1 MTSQKGFIDL
11 IITKLQ
17 EERSLDHYLFVL
29 PNIRSA
35 QALYRAIGRMN
46 KSPGFAPETITIDQL
61 FSKIAGL
68 RYADPSHQLLTLF
81 SVYKEVAGYKDPF
94 HKFSAMGSAL
104 LSDFNEIDQGLIA
117 SEELFRSLKQMGEMD
132 AQFAEEKRSDLIQ
145 NHLKRIELIKK
156 VYPIFK
162 QRLLETRQG
171 YQGLVYQKAAE
182 NVSQYLEKAVKPH
195 VFIGFN
201 AFSKAEQTVV
211 ANLLQSEDPGFIFWD
226 IDWDLLQNEQHEASH
241 FIRQYR
247 KEWSFLDRQPLPS
260 VFKEN
265 NELLRKERNIEVIE
279 CPGVLAQCHAMAEI
293 LNGLESYDN
302 TAVVLADESLLPA
315 VIAHLPE
322 DTSKGSINIT
332 MGEGIIYTQGASLV
346 RQYLALIKI
355 AIQKSGVV
363 PTRLL
368 LPLLNH
374 PLLEI
379 EKRAEES
386 RKSTD
391 ELSSYSH
398 LPFFDLKDK
407 NRKLSSLLIEF
418 IDHLACAEASLLR
431 QAVYK
436 AIELQD
442 SYLSSDL
449 SLESFE
455 ELVFSQIR
463 TGNFS
468 YKGDP
473 NSGLQIMGILETRN
487 LTFDKVVVLSL
498 NEGIIPKGKNDASII
513 PHEMKRAFGLP
524 TYKEKDAIYTY
535 YFYRLLQKSSKAYL
549 TFNGQ
554 QGAFETKEKSRLIY
568 QLETHYILRKSI
580 IYRSVYLTQSFRKN
594 PEDQVKKDAAFIE
607 SLLALGHYGFSPS
620 SLSRSIADPLDFYKK
635 YLLQINSYDELSEMM
650 PLNIFGNIIHHTLES
665 LYKSLEKPI
674 LTAETIGQLY
684 PKVATFTANAY
695 TKEKV
700 VYDREKGRGYL
711 TYEVIKDY
719 VTKTLEADA
728 SLCKNT
734 GEIELVLL
742 EEKLEVELS
751 LPEISPK
758 PFKIRGLVD
767 RVDRLNNTL
776 RIVDYKTGSV
786 TPSELKVETISE
798 VFTNHKKGKALQLLC
813 YALFLYRSEKWNTVY
828 NEEVSAYVFSTKS
841 QTYLPL
847 IERKKPMSLTT
858 DKIKEFEEQLKQYI
872 RSLFEGDYFSL
883 DKPE

>member
-11 IITKLQ
+11 IITKLR

-35 QALYRAIGRMN
+35 QALYRAIGQFN
-46 KSPGFAPETITIDQL
+46 KSSGFAPETITIDQL

-81 SVYKEVAGYKDPF
+81 SVYKEVVGYKDPF

-104 LSDFNEIDQGLIA
+104 LSDFNEIDQGLIH

-132 AQFAEEKRSDLIQ
+132 AQFAEEKRSDLIK
-145 NHLKRIELIKK
+145 NHLKRIELIEK

-162 QRLLETRQG
+162 QRLLETQQG

-182 NVSQYLEKAVKPH
+182 NVSQYLEKTVKPH

-211 ANLLQSEDPGFIFWD
+211 ANLLQSENPGFIFWD

-265 NELLRKERNIEVIE
+265 NELLRKERGIEVTE
-279 CPGVLAQCHAMAEI
+279 CPGVLAQCHAMAQI

-332 MGEGIIYTQGASLV
+332 MGEAIIYTQGASLV
-346 RQYLALIKI
+346 RQYLALLKV
-355 AIQKSGVV
+355 ALQKSGVV

-379 EKRAEES
+379 EKRAKES
-386 RKSTD
+386 RKSTV

-398 LPFFDLKDK
+398 LPFFDLKD
-407 NRKLSSLLIEF
+407 NHRKLSSLLINF
-418 IDHLACAEASLLR
+418 IDHLACAEANLLK

-436 AIELQD
+436 AIELQA
-442 SYLSSDL
+442 SYLSSDF

-487 LTFDKVVVLSL
+487 LSFDRVIVLSL
-498 NEGIIPKGKNDASII
+498 NEGIIPKGKNDASLI

-568 QLETHYILRKSI
+568 QLETHSILRKSI
-580 IYRSVYLTQSFRKN
+580 IYRSVYFNQSFQKN
-594 PEDQVKKDAAFIE
+594 KEDQVKKDAAFKE

-620 SLSRSIADPLDFYKK
+620 SLSRSIVDPLDFYKK
-635 YLLQINSYDELSEMM
+635 YLLRINSYDELSEMM

-728 SLCKNT
+728 SLCKNQ

-742 EEKLEVELS
+742 EEKLEVTLD

-786 TPSELKVETISE
+786 TSSELKVETISE

-828 NEEVSAYVFSTKS
+828 GEEVSAYVFSTKS

-847 IERKKPMSLTT
+847 IEGKKPMSLTPE
-858 DKIKEFEEQLKQYI
+858 KIKEFEELLKHYI

>member
-11 IITKLQ
+11 IITKLR

-35 QALYRAIGRMN
+35 QALYRAIGQFN
-46 KSPGFAPETITIDQL
+46 KSSGFAPETITIDQL

-81 SVYKEVAGYKDPF
+81 SVYKEVAGYKEPF

-104 LSDFNEIDQGLIA
+104 LSDFNEIDQGLIH

-132 AQFAEEKRSDLIQ
+132 AQFAEEKRSELIK
-145 NHLKRIELIKK
+145 NHLKRIGLIEK
-156 VYPIFK
+156 VYPVFK

-182 NVSQYLEKAVKPH
+182 NVSQYLEKTFKPH

-211 ANLLQSEDPGFIFWD
+211 ANLLESENQGFIFWD

-265 NELLRKERNIEVIE
+265 NELLRKERGIEIIE
-279 CPGVLAQCHAMAEI
+279 CPGVLAQCHAMAKI
-293 LNGLESYDN
+293 LNNLESYDN

-332 MGEGIIYTQGASLV
+332 MGEAIIYTQGASLV
-346 RQYLALIKI
+346 RQYLALIKV
-355 AIQKSGVV
+355 ALQKSGVV

-379 EKRAEES
+379 EKRPEES
-386 RKSTD
+386 RKSTV

-398 LPFFDLKDK
+398 LPFFDLKDN
-407 NRKLSSLLIEF
+407 NRELSSLLIEF
-418 IDHLACAEASLLR
+418 IDHLACAEANLLK
-431 QAVYK
+431 QAVST
-436 AIELQD
+436 AIELRAA
-442 SYLSSDL
+442 YLSSDF

-468 YKGDP
+468 YKGNP

-487 LTFDKVVVLSL
+487 LSFDRVIVLSL
-498 NEGIIPKGKNDASII
+498 NEGIIPKGKNDASLI

-568 QLETHYILRKSI
+568 QLETHSILRK
-580 IYRSVYLTQSFRKN
+580 T
-594 PEDQVKKDAAFIE
+594 KK
-607 SLLALGHYGFSPS
+607 
-620 SLSRSIADPLDFYKK
+620 
-635 YLLQINSYDELSEMM
+635 
-650 PLNIFGNIIHHTLES
+650 T
-665 LYKSLEKPI
+665 KSLKTR
-674 LTAETIGQLY
+674 LS
-684 PKVATFTANAY
+684 KR
-695 TKEKV
+695 
-700 VYDREKGRGYL
+700 VY
-711 TYEVIKDY
+711 
-719 VTKTLEADA
+719 
-728 SLCKNT
+728 
-734 GEIELVLL
+734 
-742 EEKLEVELS
+742 
-751 LPEISPK
+751 
-758 PFKIRGLVD
+758 
-767 RVDRLNNTL
+767 
-776 RIVDYKTGSV
+776 
-786 TPSELKVETISE
+786 
-798 VFTNHKKGKALQLLC
+798 
-813 YALFLYRSEKWNTVY
+813 
-828 NEEVSAYVFSTKS
+828 
-841 QTYLPL
+841 
-847 IERKKPMSLTT
+847 
-858 DKIKEFEEQLKQYI
+858 
-872 RSLFEGDYFSL
+872 
-883 DKPE
+883 

>member
-1 MTSQKGFIDL
+1 MTNQKGFIDL
-11 IITKLQ
+11 IISKLQ
-17 EERSLDHYLFVL
+17 EEESLDRYLFVL

-35 QALYRAIGRMN
+35 QALYKAIGQIN
-46 KSPGFAPETITIDQL
+46 KSSGFAPETITIDQL
-61 FSKIAGL
+61 FSNIAGL

-81 SVYKEVAGYKDPF
+81 SVYKEVVGYKDPF

-104 LSDFNEIDQGLIA
+104 LSDFNEIDQGLID

-132 AQFAEEKRSDLIQ
+132 AKFAEEKRSDLIK
-145 NHLKRIELIKK
+145 NHLKRIELIEK
-156 VYPIFK
+156 VYPVFK
-162 QRLLETRQG
+162 QRLLETRKG

-182 NVSQYLEKAVKPH
+182 NVSQYLEKTVKPH

-201 AFSKAEQTVV
+201 AFSKAEQAVV
-211 ANLLQSEDPGFIFWD
+211 ANLIQSENPGFIFWD

-247 KEWSFLDRQPLPS
+247 KEWSFLDNQPLPS

-265 NELLRKERNIEVIE
+265 NELLRKERSIEVIE
-279 CPGVLAQCHAMAEI
+279 CPGVLAQCHAMAKI
-293 LNGLESYDN
+293 LNDLESYDN

-332 MGEGIIYTQGASLV
+332 MGEAIIYTQGASLV
-346 RQYLALIKI
+346 RQYLALIKV
-355 AIQKSGVV
+355 ALQKSGVV

-368 LPLLNH
+368 VPLLNH

-379 EKRAEES
+379 EKSPEES
-386 RKSTD
+386 RKSTV
-391 ELSSYSH
+391 ELSSYAY
-398 LPFFDLKDK
+398 LPFFDLKD
-407 NRKLSSLLIEF
+407 NHRKISSLLIEF
-418 IDHLACAEASLLR
+418 IDHLACAEASLLK
-431 QAVYK
+431 QAVNK
-436 AIELQD
+436 AIELQS

-487 LTFDKVVVLSL
+487 LSFDRVIVLSL
-498 NEGIIPKGKNDASII
+498 NEGIIPKGKNDASLI

-568 QLETHYILRKSI
+568 QLETHSILRKSI
-580 IYRSVYLTQSFRKN
+580 IYRSVYFNQSFQKN
-594 PEDQVKKDAAFIE
+594 AEDQIKKDAAFKE
-607 SLLALGHYGFSPS
+607 SLLSLGHYGFSPS
-620 SLSRSIADPLDFYKK
+620 SLSRSIAEPLDFYKK
-635 YLLQINSYDELSEMM
+635 YLLQISSYDELSEMM

-665 LYKSLEKPI
+665 LYKSIEKPI
-674 LTAETIGQLY
+674 LTADIIQQLY

-728 SLCKNT
+728 ALCNNQ
-734 GEIELVLL
+734 GDIELVLL
-742 EEKLEVELS
+742 EEKLEVALN

-767 RVDRLNNTL
+767 RVDRINNTL

-786 TPSELKVETISE
+786 TPTELKIETISE

-813 YALFLYRSEKWNTVY
+813 YALFLYRSEKWSTVCG
-828 NEEVSAYVFSTKS
+828 EEVSAYVFSTKS

-847 IERKKPMSLTT
+847 IEGKNPMRLTA
-858 DKIKEFEEQLKQYI
+858 DKIMEFETLLKQYI

>member
-11 IITKLQ
+11 IITKLR

-35 QALYRAIGRMN
+35 QALYRAIGQIN
-46 KSPGFAPETITIDQL
+46 KSSGFAPETITIDQL

-81 SVYKEVAGYKDPF
+81 SVFKEVTGYKDPF

-104 LSDFNEIDQGLIA
+104 LSDFNEIDQGLIN
-117 SEELFRSLKQMGEMD
+117 SEELFRNLKQMGEMD

-182 NVSQYLEKAVKPH
+182 NVSKYLEKAVKPH

-201 AFSKAEQTVV
+201 AFSKAEQKVV

-265 NELLRKERNIEVIE
+265 KELLRKERNIEVIE
-279 CPGVLAQCHAMAEI
+279 CPGVLAQCHAMAQI

-580 IYRSVYLTQSFRKN
+580 IYRSVYFTQSFRKN